1 MWKNPSPLYQTW
13 GLVTQAFCCHR
24 ASWLLLFITLRFLP
38 AILGEGKAYANV
50 RCCCPLIPG
59 ERSVNNMI
67 SSNSLVNSVLHSETS
82 QTPRSTACKH
92 ACGKNYLWLSFSIRN
107 GGSNSLCSTASTL
120 TYVSESSKSCAI
132 NACFSLKPKHFIPA
146 LLLSKLAR
154 IFIPGTSRHIF
165 KAILYLAKPRSL

>member
-13 GLVTQAFCCHR
+13 GLVTQAFCCHW
-24 ASWLLLFITLRFLP
+24 ASWLKLFISLRFFP
-38 AILGEGKAYANV
+38 AILGEGKAYAHV

-67 SSNSLVNSVLHSETS
+67 SSNSLVNSGLHSETS

-92 ACGKNYLWLSFSIRN
+92 ACGKNYLRLSFSIRK
-107 GGSNSLCSTASTL
+107 GGSNSLCNTASTL
-120 TYVSESSKSCAI
+120 TYVSKKSSKSYAR
-132 NACFSLKPKHFIPA
+132 NACFSLKPKHFIPT

-165 KAILYLAKPRSL
+165 KAFL